1 MQSLFG
7 KKRDGSARYDSEDK
21 IRRTPR
27 YAMIRLENIHKT
39 FYQDKNEVN
48 ALNGISLHV
57 NKGDIY
63 GIIGLSGAGKSTLV
77 RCINLLERP
86 SAGSVTV
93 AGQNLLELNSKQL
106 RQARK
111 KIGMIFQGF
120 NLLKSKTIFENV
132 AFSLKIDKVDKSVI
146 KERVTE
152 LLKLVELEDKAN
164 AYPDELSGGQKQRV
178 GIARALANSPDILL
192 CDEATSA
199 LDPKTTLQILD
210 LLKRINQT
218 LNITIVVITHEMNV
232 IKSICNRVAILEHGQ
247 VIKEGSVLDI
257 FSSDSNEKIEGFL
270 EESRAREFVTDE
282 RLMKLIFVGDASE
295 RPILSTIIRTLNVD
309 FNIIYGKIE
318 QIQDS
323 DLGRLVVGVR
333 CDDETFD
340 EILKMFGE
348 NGVKVEV
355 INE

>member
-1 MQSLFG
+1 
-7 KKRDGSARYDSEDK
+7 
-21 IRRTPR
+21 
-27 YAMIRLENIHKT
+27 MIRLENIHKT
-39 FYQDKNEVN
+39 FYQDKTEVH
-48 ALNGISLHV
+48 ALNGISLHIE
-57 NKGDIY
+57 KGDIY

-86 SAGSVTV
+86 SSGEVIV
-93 AGQNLLELNSKQL
+93 AGQDLLRLSKKEL

-132 AFSLKIDKVDKSVI
+132 AFSLKINKVDKKLI
-146 KERVTE
+146 KERVFE
-152 LLKLVELEDKAN
+152 LLRLVELEDKAN

-210 LLKRINQT
+210 LLKKINRQ

-232 IKSICNRVAILEHGQ
+232 IKSICNRVAILEHGK
-247 VIKEGSVLDI
+247 VLKEGSVLDI
-257 FSSDSNEKIEGFL
+257 FSSSSNDKIEGFL

-282 RLMKLIFVGDASE
+282 RLIKLIFVGDSSE
-295 RPILSTIIRTLNVD
+295 KPILSTIIRTLNVD

-318 QIQDS
+318 QIQDA
-323 DLGRLVVGVR
+323 DLGRLVVGVK

-340 EILKMFGE
+340 KILRMLDE
-348 NGVKVEV
+348 NGVRVEV